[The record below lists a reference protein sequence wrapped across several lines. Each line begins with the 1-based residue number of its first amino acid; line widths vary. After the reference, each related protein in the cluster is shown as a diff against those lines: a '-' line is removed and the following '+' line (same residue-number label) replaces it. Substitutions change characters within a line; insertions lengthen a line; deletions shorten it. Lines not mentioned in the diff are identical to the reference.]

1 MITYEPLWATL
12 KRKNI
17 STYKLVNDFRFS
29 KGTLDSLKQNR
40 NINTKTINDLCNI
53 LDCDVSDIM
62 KFTKD

>member
-1 MITYEPLWATL
+1 MITYEPLWTTL